1 MSERGAPKKIE
12 HGAARRALAKA
23 IDETKARTETFA
35 YGAASGELPPH
46 QPHFGLTIVTCAEG
60 DLRASADGVTIYD
73 RDGMRQVSLPRG
85 GSVPGRREVL
95 DDMRVAIR
103 SGNPAVHN
111 GRWGKATLEVALAI
125 LQSARDGR
133 EVVLEHQVAVDGSSG

>member
-1 MSERGAPKKIE
+1 
-12 HGAARRALAKA
+12 
-23 IDETKARTETFA
+23 
-35 YGAASGELPPH
+35 
-46 QPHFGLTIVTCAEG
+46 
-60 DLRASADGVTIYD
+60 
-73 RDGMRQVSLPRG
+73 MRQVSLPRG

-103 SGNPAVHN
+103 SGNPPVHN
-111 GRWGKATLEVALAI
+111 GRWGKATVEVTLAI